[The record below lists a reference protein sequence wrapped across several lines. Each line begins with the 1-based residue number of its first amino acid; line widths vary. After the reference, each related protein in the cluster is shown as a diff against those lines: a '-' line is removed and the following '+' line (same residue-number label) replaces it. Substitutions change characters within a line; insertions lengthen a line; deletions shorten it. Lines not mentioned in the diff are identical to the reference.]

1 MRFDS
6 NTRGHNQWYNF
17 TIKNNNQKRI
27 KLNIVNFKKSKTMY
41 TRGMKP
47 YLYSNFL
54 KQTTQV
60 GWAQGGEN
68 VRFTKKMFAYE
79 FLEEY
84 FTDDQISYNCLSFE
98 YEFNTDW

>member
-1 MRFDS
+1 MRIDS

-47 YLYSNFL
+47 YVYSNFL

-60 GWAQGGEN
+60 GWAQGG
-68 VRFTKKMFAYE
+68 
-79 FLEEY
+79 
-84 FTDDQISYNCLSFE
+84 
-98 YEFNTDW
+98 